1 MSRFLHFC
9 ATAQEH
15 KPSRQVEPGSQES
28 GFLRFRRKIPADL
41 APPDETP
48 ASGGARTMRSHLR
61 VPLSFLSTNDGCRQS
76 LWQFYFLAPR
86 APRTSA
92 CAVMRRI
99 VTSTS
104 SRKTTLTIVPR
115 LLSLWLLALVFSLCT
130 AGAIAF
136 VPESAS
142 SSQTTLTS
150 SDRTRNVASS
160 DVSPV
165 SRTSL
170 RANNFWDDVTN
181 FFDNL
186 GNDSSGSGNSGGG
199 EDNLSSTEEQQYLGS
214 TRIFTIPVEAF
225 KVGGL
230 RLYISLYVM
239 GQCNTP
245 EKGSWKSWQS
255 GDAGIDCYF
264 HDQSGALMIELCEE
278 TNRIIV
284 DRMGTSPSNAY
295 IMNESVIIDGLLDE
309 LDTIAR
315 DEEIAMEDR
324 LLVLKEP
331 GDAIDAAR
339 EGLAFL

>member
-1 MSRFLHFC
+1 
-9 ATAQEH
+9 
-15 KPSRQVEPGSQES
+15 
-28 GFLRFRRKIPADL
+28 
-41 APPDETP
+41 
-48 ASGGARTMRSHLR
+48 MRCS
-61 VPLSFLSTNDGCRQS
+61 
-76 LWQFYFLAPR
+76 
-86 APRTSA
+86 
-92 CAVMRRI
+92 
-99 VTSTS
+99 
-104 SRKTTLTIVPR
+104 IVPR

-136 VPESAS
+136 VPESAC
-142 SSQTTLTS
+142 SSQSTS
-150 SDRTRNVASS
+150 TSDRTRNVASS
-160 DVSPV
+160 DVSKV

-170 RANNFWDDVTN
+170 HANNFWDDVTN

-186 GNDSSGSGNSGGG
+186 GNNSNGSGNSGDGGDG
-199 EDNLSSTEEQQYLGS
+199 EDKSPSAEEQQYLGN
-214 TRIFTIPVEAF
+214 TRILTIPVEAL

-230 RLYISLYVM
+230 RLYISLYLM

-245 EKGSWKSWQS
+245 EKGSWQSWQA

-278 TNRIIV
+278 SNRIIV

-309 LDTIAR
+309 LDTIAN
-315 DEEIAMEDR
+315 DDEIAMEDR

-339 EGLAFL
+339 ESLAFL

>member
-1 MSRFLHFC
+1 
-9 ATAQEH
+9 
-15 KPSRQVEPGSQES
+15 
-28 GFLRFRRKIPADL
+28 
-41 APPDETP
+41 
-48 ASGGARTMRSHLR
+48 MR
-61 VPLSFLSTNDGCRQS
+61 C
-76 LWQFYFLAPR
+76 
-86 APRTSA
+86 
-92 CAVMRRI
+92 I
-99 VTSTS
+99 VASTS

-170 RANNFWDDVTN
+170 HANNFWDDVTN

-199 EDNLSSTEEQQYLGS
+199 EDNVSSTEEQQYLGS

-230 RLYISLYVM
+230 RLYISLYLM

-331 GDAIDAAR
+331 GDAINAAR
-339 EGLAFL
+339 KGLAFL